1 MTLREPKEIEIECQ
15 DGAIRTFIISKLPA
29 IAGRKMVTQYPL
41 TASPKI
47 GEYSK
52 NEELMVE
59 LLSYT
64 AIKMTNGSMLQLTT
78 RALIENHVP
87 DWEALARL
95 EKAMAEYNISF
106 FPKGKPSD
114 LLDALFKK
122 LITSL
127 TPMLTRLLQSLFPN
141 GLPPSAN

>member
-15 DGAIRTFIISKLPA
+15 DGTTRTFIISKIPA
-29 IAGRKMVTQYPL
+29 ISGRKLVTQYPL

-47 GEYSK
+47 GDYAK

-64 AIKMTNGSMLQLTT
+64 EIKRADGPAQRLST
-78 RALIENHVP
+78 RALIDNHVP

-114 LLDALFKK
+114 LWGVLFKK
-122 LITSL
+122 LTTSL
-127 TPMLTRLLQSLFPN
+127 TPMLTRSLQSLFPN